1 MDIYKSYGIDIQ
13 IYNQR
18 PVMDGETGGASH
30 QRLLCGRDP
39 VLEKDEES
47 LGEDDVKFSAGRCH
61 LSRGRRGPE
70 NINLTRLSLLRQ
82 FHIYQIARTRTKNSW
97 SYLVRAMCAVN
108 CSAKSTPPI
117 TFYNCSHLKEFRFSV
132 IKCFRKSLQWLE
144 NRILQTMT

>member
-30 QRLLCGRDP
+30 QRLLRGRDP
-39 VLEKDEES
+39 VLEKGEES
-47 LGEDDVKFSAGRCH
+47 FGGKMISNNISWKGH

-82 FHIYQIARTRTKNSW
+82 FHIYQIAWTKDSW

-132 IKCFRKSLQWLE
+132 IKCFLCNWLE

>member
-18 PVMDGETGGASH
+18 PVMDGEAGGASH
-30 QRLLCGRDP
+30 QRLLRGRDP
-39 VLEKDEES
+39 VLEKGEES
-47 LGEDDVKFSAGRCH
+47 FGGKMISNNISWKGH

-82 FHIYQIARTRTKNSW
+82 FHIYLIAWTNNSR